1 LTLEIGLANWN
12 HNENTN
18 QGKQGH
24 KRIYDNKK
32 QINKH
37 SLYSHIFYQ
46 TTSVQDKEATKSKQK
61 SNNKQ
66 TRIAASK
73 SNHHW
78 KIRTLISR
86 LNWTT
91 RAGNELAGARWLTG
105 RRTRKQSNKIWPEQ
119 NDALKAEKRSRPGAR
134 ESERREKREKAV
146 GTEKRSRPGARES
159 ERREKREKAVGT
171 GHSVLKFDRY
181 KKIRS

>member
-32 QINKH
+32 QINNILTIH
-37 SLYSHIFYQ
+37 
-46 TTSVQDKEATKSKQK
+46 T
-61 SNNKQ
+61 
-66 TRIAASK
+66 
-73 SNHHW
+73 
-78 KIRTLISR
+78 
-86 LNWTT
+86 
-91 RAGNELAGARWLTG
+91 NELAGARWLTG

-146 GTEKRSRPGARES
+146 GTEKRSRPGARARES
-159 ERREKREKAVGT
+159 ERREKREKAVGPVT
-171 GHSVLKFDRY
+171 AFQNLIVI
-181 KKIRS
+181 KKLDPSDFVEFCKI